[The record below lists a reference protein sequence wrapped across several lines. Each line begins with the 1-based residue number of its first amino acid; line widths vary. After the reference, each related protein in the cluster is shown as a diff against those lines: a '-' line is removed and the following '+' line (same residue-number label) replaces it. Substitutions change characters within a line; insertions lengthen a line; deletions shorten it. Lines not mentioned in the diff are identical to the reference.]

1 MRKVGIYYAF
11 WTHEWDVDFLPF
23 VPKVKAL
30 GFDQLEVNGGTIVKM
45 RAAERDRLAGTARDA
60 GLKLS
65 FGIGLPAQ
73 HDPSSLDEGVRKDG
87 VAFMRQMI
95 EHAGA
100 MAGETTICGTIH
112 STWPAKLPKGVEDK
126 RPYRDQ
132 SLRSMRELVKVAEDR
147 EVTLCPEVL
156 NRFEQFLLNTA
167 AEAVAYVEELGSPAC
182 QILLDTFHMNIEEE
196 SMGGAIRTAGKHLR
210 HVHLG
215 ETDRKPPGLGRMP
228 WKELRAALDDV
239 GYDRSLIMEPF
250 ITMGGQVGWDVGVW
264 RPVIENPDLDALA
277 RDALK
282 FVRTNLV

>member
-11 WTHEWDVDFLPF
+11 WTHEWDADFLPF
-23 VPKVKAL
+23 VPKVKRL

-45 RAAERDRLAGTARDA
+45 SAAERDRLAGAARDA
-60 GLKLS
+60 GLALS
-65 FGIGLPAQ
+65 FGIGLTAQ
-73 HDPSSLDEGVRKDG
+73 NDPSSLDEGVRKSG
-87 VAFMRQMI
+87 MTFMRQMI
-95 EHAGA
+95 EHASA
-100 MAGETTICGTIH
+100 MGSATICGTVH
-112 STWPAKLPKGVEDK
+112 STWPAKLPRGQDDK
-126 RPYRDQ
+126 RPFRDQ

-147 EVTLCPEVL
+147 NVTLCPEVL

-210 HVHLG
+210 HVHIG

-228 WKELRAALDDV
+228 WKEIRAALDDV
-239 GYDRSLIMEPF
+239 GYAGSLIMEPF
-250 ITMGGQVGWDVGVW
+250 VLMGGQVGWDVGVW

-277 RDALK
+277 RGGLEFA
-282 FVRTNLV
+282 RANLA